1 MNSPWRKIALASLM
15 VLLLVAWGLAF
26 AAPAL
31 IGQRGDG
38 SNLEDDLVTSSNK
51 FHRGISPAAASG
63 PESNQWSQFGP
74 ATVSSGSTT
83 YSGRT
88 TAIVV
93 NASNAL
99 NLYIGASQGGVW
111 KSTDGGVTWSPLT
124 DFQPSL
130 AVGTLVLSAD
140 QKTIFVGTG
149 DPNHFVDSY
158 YGTGVLKSSDGG
170 KTWSVLGSLVFSRSS
185 ISGIVISQ
193 SNPNRMLVS
202 TTWAVCCKQ
211 TATVVNPSGVGIF
224 LSTDGG
230 NTWSQTLSS
239 PTNYGVASLVADP
252 NDPSTFYAGDFAG
265 TVWRSVD
272 GGASWSAFL
281 TGPSPYRPGRV
292 AIATTPA
299 LSGQLFVAFTGGNAG
314 LVQLERYFLGNAS
327 TFYLPPPPAPPSYSD
342 ACARQCDNDLV
353 VAIDPS
359 DWRTMYFGALDLYRS
374 TDGGKTWTDLTGTGS
389 THPGQHALAI
399 SPATSST
406 VFLGNDG
413 GVWKSSNKGTTWSSL
428 NNGLATLLFNTIAL
442 GPSGTYLAG
451 TKDNGCTQY
460 AGGAGWN
467 QLLGGDGG
475 WMGYEANNTS
485 IMYCAQPKLSFQ
497 KSMDGGHTWRSKSVG
512 LNTVDPAVYY
522 VPVVQYPNQS
532 QGIVIATDRIYN
544 GSSGI
549 SNWTKLAKYNNV
561 TAWSQVTGNL
571 GGGAISALAVAPS
584 NRTVWWLGDTDGNIR
599 ISATSL
605 KIGSVYQQPAANWQL
620 RDTENGV
627 ITGIAVNASNR
638 YQAYVSVS
646 ELGVIKLTRISTN
659 YTTITSRTCTETG
672 CYTITSTSSITP
684 VITWKVLTLPQP
696 KYTINVI
703 RIDPATNYIYAGTD
717 IGVYYSSD
725 AGDTWN
731 VAGVGLPNVPVYDM
745 MINSNTLIVATH
757 GRGVWSLP
765 LLSSVTFTV
774 SYSVQGG
781 GSGYSAPALTY
792 VSVGQQKNTT
802 LSSTATPL
810 VLDYGSSWSLTNPLS
825 GATNTHR
832 FATSQ
837 AASGTALSSQTIKFV
852 YYNQYFLMF
861 NYTLV
866 GGGSGFTPPAV
877 QFYQF
882 GSSTSA
888 NAGSSAWADAATT
901 YTYPT
906 TLLGSSAS
914 ERWTTGTPTGT
925 VTNSVPLFPNFFHQY
940 LVNLSYIL
948 VGGGGPTPPTI
959 LATALGSSFTESV
972 TPNPTPYWLDAN
984 GPYSVTN
991 PLQGSTRTERWHTF
1005 SATGSISSSGP
1016 FVLTYYHQYPLTV
1029 KGANIGEQWFTV
1041 GRVANF
1047 NITGGYD
1054 RVGGTGSRLV
1064 SYKVDGGGNTT
1075 VPLTASVVTIGVP
1088 MGSPHT
1094 LTLNSVKQY
1103 QVNLQGLTAQAV
1115 NSTTPP
1121 TIPGDNYWYD
1131 SGTEVRI
1138 VLNTVWN
1145 QTSDS
1150 RARLSGYSV
1159 NGGDVTPVASL
1170 QPVTVISIS
1179 AITGPYSISAR
1190 VSPQYLLDSSSGSLA
1205 SVTTPSIKGDAN
1217 WYDQSSSITA
1227 TYNYAWNNQGNQSRL
1242 SATGYSI
1249 GDANQTLPRSGK
1261 GTFKVSFKITEPTK
1275 IAIDSVSQY
1284 LLEVSEGPAVSVS
1297 APSPTGDGYYDSGSS
1312 VTVTTDYIS
1321 NLSAGKS
1328 RDALTSYTLDGVTT
1342 NVARAEAGNF
1352 TTPPIEFKS
1361 SRALVFNWVKQF
1373 FVNFQ
1378 FGDDS
1383 GSKRITPSSFE
1394 VKVNDQPA
1402 KIEGTKAWLDTGSKF
1417 TFLNIMWGGTNVS
1430 PTPGTAYEVTAPMN
1444 VVVKCQ
1450 VFDVTIHAIDAL
1462 GLPVTGATANIV
1474 LANGTQI
1481 SARSGV
1487 NGEITLP
1494 LVPLGKFDATIS
1506 NLGGSTRI
1514 AGDASTGSITEV
1526 RVPLS
1531 YYTIGLIGVA
1541 AAVAVAST
1549 LFLRRRRGRK
1559 QKTLSMP

>member
-1 MNSPWRKIALASLM
+1 M
-15 VLLLVAWGLAF
+15 
-26 AAPAL
+26 
-31 IGQRGDG
+31 
-38 SNLEDDLVTSSNK
+38 
-51 FHRGISPAAASG
+51 
-63 PESNQWSQFGP
+63 
-74 ATVSSGSTT
+74 
-83 YSGRT
+83 
-88 TAIVV
+88 
-93 NASNAL
+93 
-99 NLYIGASQGGVW
+99 
-111 KSTDGGVTWSPLT
+111 
-124 DFQPSL
+124 
-130 AVGTLVLSAD
+130 
-140 QKTIFVGTG
+140 
-149 DPNHFVDSY
+149 
-158 YGTGVLKSSDGG
+158 
-170 KTWSVLGSLVFSRSS
+170 
-185 ISGIVISQ
+185 
-193 SNPNRMLVS
+193 
-202 TTWAVCCKQ
+202 
-211 TATVVNPSGVGIF
+211 
-224 LSTDGG
+224 
-230 NTWSQTLSS
+230 
-239 PTNYGVASLVADP
+239 
-252 NDPSTFYAGDFAG
+252 
-265 TVWRSVD
+265 
-272 GGASWSAFL
+272 
-281 TGPSPYRPGRV
+281 
-292 AIATTPA
+292 
-299 LSGQLFVAFTGGNAG
+299 
-314 LVQLERYFLGNAS
+314 
-327 TFYLPPPPAPPSYSD
+327 
-342 ACARQCDNDLV
+342 
-353 VAIDPS
+353 
-359 DWRTMYFGALDLYRS
+359 
-374 TDGGKTWTDLTGTGS
+374 
-389 THPGQHALAI
+389 
-399 SPATSST
+399 
-406 VFLGNDG
+406 
-413 GVWKSSNKGTTWSSL
+413 
-428 NNGLATLLFNTIAL
+428 
-442 GPSGTYLAG
+442 
-451 TKDNGCTQY
+451 
-460 AGGAGWN
+460 
-467 QLLGGDGG
+467 
-475 WMGYEANNTS
+475 
-485 IMYCAQPKLSFQ
+485 
-497 KSMDGGHTWRSKSVG
+497 
-512 LNTVDPAVYY
+512 
-522 VPVVQYPNQS
+522 
-532 QGIVIATDRIYN
+532 
-544 GSSGI
+544 
-549 SNWTKLAKYNNV
+549 
-561 TAWSQVTGNL
+561 
-571 GGGAISALAVAPS
+571 
-584 NRTVWWLGDTDGNIR
+584 
-599 ISATSL
+599 
-605 KIGSVYQQPAANWQL
+605 
-620 RDTENGV
+620 
-627 ITGIAVNASNR
+627 
-638 YQAYVSVS
+638 
-646 ELGVIKLTRISTN
+646 
-659 YTTITSRTCTETG
+659 
-672 CYTITSTSSITP
+672 
-684 VITWKVLTLPQP
+684 
-696 KYTINVI
+696 
-703 RIDPATNYIYAGTD
+703 
-717 IGVYYSSD
+717 
-725 AGDTWN
+725 
-731 VAGVGLPNVPVYDM
+731 
-745 MINSNTLIVATH
+745 
-757 GRGVWSLP
+757 
-765 LLSSVTFTV
+765 
-774 SYSVQGG
+774 
-781 GSGYSAPALTY
+781 
-792 VSVGQQKNTT
+792 
-802 LSSTATPL
+802 
-810 VLDYGSSWSLTNPLS
+810 
-825 GATNTHR
+825 
-832 FATSQ
+832 
-837 AASGTALSSQTIKFV
+837 
-852 YYNQYFLMF
+852 
-861 NYTLV
+861 
-866 GGGSGFTPPAV
+866 
-877 QFYQF
+877 
-882 GSSTSA
+882 
-888 NAGSSAWADAATT
+888 
-901 YTYPT
+901 
-906 TLLGSSAS
+906 
-914 ERWTTGTPTGT
+914 
-925 VTNSVPLFPNFFHQY
+925 
-940 LVNLSYIL
+940 
-948 VGGGGPTPPTI
+948 
-959 LATALGSSFTESV
+959 
-972 TPNPTPYWLDAN
+972 
-984 GPYSVTN
+984 
-991 PLQGSTRTERWHTF
+991 
-1005 SATGSISSSGP
+1005 
-1016 FVLTYYHQYPLTV
+1016 TYYHQYPLTV

-1249 GDANQTLPRSGK
+1249 GDANYTLPRSGE

-1559 QKTLSMP
+1559 QKSLSLP